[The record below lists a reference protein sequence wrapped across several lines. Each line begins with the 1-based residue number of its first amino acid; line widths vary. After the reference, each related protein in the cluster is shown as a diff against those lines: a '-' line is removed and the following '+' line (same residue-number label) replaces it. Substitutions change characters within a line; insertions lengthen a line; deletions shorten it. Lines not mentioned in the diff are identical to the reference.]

1 MDALTED
8 HHMPQA
14 EAVLA
19 GTLAL
24 MTGYSQFLLA
34 EANPAHRIG
43 MGEKI
48 AGNLALLASLPQLSP
63 DCRDVLRALHAR
75 WTVMSSCT
83 LEAGAGAGLPPRD
96 DSFTAPA
103 CATLQ

>member
-1 MDALTED
+1 MDALTEE
-8 HHMPQA
+8 HHMPQV

-24 MTGYSQFLLA
+24 MTGYSQFLQA

-48 AGNLALLASLPQLSP
+48 TRNLAMLAEHPQLSP
-63 DCRDVLRALHAR
+63 DCRSVLWQLHER
-75 WTVMSSCT
+75 WAVMSSCT
-83 LEAGAGAGLPPRD
+83 LE
-96 DSFTAPA
+96 TAPIA
-103 CATLQ
+103 LSPPEDAWMAPPSRTLQ

>member
-1 MDALTED
+1 MDPLAQD
-8 HHMPQA
+8 HHMPQV

-24 MTGYSQFLLA
+24 MTGYSQFLQA

-48 AGNLALLASLPQLSP
+48 TRNLALLAAHPQLSP
-63 DCRDVLRALHAR
+63 DCRGVLWQLHER
-75 WTVMSSCT
+75 WAVMSHCT
-83 LEAGAGAGLPPRD
+83 LESADLAVAPGD

-103 CATLQ
+103 PATLQ